1 MMMMI
6 MSGREVKQAGRAI
19 HMHRLTVI
27 CDEMTVV
34 IMVVVVSV
42 IIEIAIQ
49 LLLIGMTHL
58 PKKY

>member
-1 MMMMI
+1 
-6 MSGREVKQAGRAI
+6 
-19 HMHRLTVI
+19 MHRLTVI